1 MRPTARAPTHPIPT
15 LGTSSLLVAA
25 LLVGPAAWADANLA
39 RGARVR
45 QSSLAHDGVP
55 ERAVDGNPNGHY
67 PHGSVTHT
75 QNGGLNWLELD
86 LGRSQPI
93 TTVVVHNRTDCC
105 AERLSGARV
114 EVGAEPCDRFVR
126 RWSMGLPPVTGAT
139 PATRTALDFGG
150 VEARY
155 VCVRLDTGLPLSV
168 AEIEVY
174 GRGGAPSAAAA
185 QVPAALV
192 GTYRARHPHWSG
204 SVTLRADGSYAREN
218 GDPGTWS
225 FDGRV
230 LTLAWQN
237 WGAERLTDRGGG
249 RYVAESNGFEL
260 MRDGS
265 PPAPPRPT
273 PVVNPPVVN
282 PDTVSPPVVTP
293 TPPPAPPRPAAP
305 TDCGAGPGDTGCGLT
320 RDGAAPMGAAEFKVA
335 LQALRGERNE
345 ITRRELL
352 DTLIGAS
359 ALTARQFTVL
369 LNAFDGELQRL
380 DVARAHADR
389 VVNPKEA
396 IPAAKLF
403 RNSFSRQEFIEL
415 MSR

>member
-1 MRPTARAPTHPIPT
+1 MT
-15 LGTSSLLVAA
+15 
-25 LLVGPAAWADANLA
+25 
-39 RGARVR
+39 
-45 QSSLAHDGVP
+45 
-55 ERAVDGNPNGHY
+55 
-67 PHGSVTHT
+67 
-75 QNGGLNWLELD
+75 
-86 LGRSQPI
+86 
-93 TTVVVHNRTDCC
+93 
-105 AERLSGARV
+105 
-114 EVGAEPCDRFVR
+114 
-126 RWSMGLPPVTGAT
+126 LPPVTGAT

-150 VEARY
+150 VDARY
-155 VCVRLDTGLPLSV
+155 VCVRLDTGQPLSV
-168 AEIEVY
+168 AEVEVF
-174 GRGGAPSAAAA
+174 GRGGAPTASAAP
-185 QVPAALV
+185 VPAALV

-204 SVTLRADGSYAREN
+204 TVTLRADGSYAREN

-237 WGAERLTDRGGG
+237 WGPERLADRGGG
-249 RYVAESNGFEL
+249 RFVAESNGFEL
-260 MRDGS
+260 VRDGAPS
-265 PPAPPRPT
+265 VPTRPSPVVNPPDTVPPVEVTPAPPAPPPAPPAPPR
-273 PVVNPPVVN
+273 
-282 PDTVSPPVVTP
+282 
-293 TPPPAPPRPAAP
+293 AAAP

-320 RDGAAPMGAAEFKVA
+320 RDGASPMGAAEFKVA
-335 LQALRGERNE
+335 LEALRGGRNE

-352 DTLIGAS
+352 ETLLGSS